1 MNISFDLIL
10 SITIDELVSDTR
22 RYIEIA
28 INPTEAL
35 LTNGVVT
42 IHTEGTLDMV
52 CKECASRR

>member
-1 MNISFDLIL
+1 MNISFDFIL
-10 SITIDELVSDTR
+10 SITIDELVGDTR

-35 LTNGVVT
+35 LTNGAVT
-42 IHTEGTLDMV
+42 IHTEGTIDTV

>member
-1 MNISFDLIL
+1 MNMSFDFIL

-35 LTNGVVT
+35 LTNGAVT
-42 IHTEGTLDMV
+42 IHTEGTIDMI

>member
-1 MNISFDLIL
+1 MNISFDFIL

-35 LTNGVVT
+35 LTNGAVT
-42 IHTEGTLDMV
+42 IHTEGTIDRV
-52 CKECASRR
+52 CKEYASRR